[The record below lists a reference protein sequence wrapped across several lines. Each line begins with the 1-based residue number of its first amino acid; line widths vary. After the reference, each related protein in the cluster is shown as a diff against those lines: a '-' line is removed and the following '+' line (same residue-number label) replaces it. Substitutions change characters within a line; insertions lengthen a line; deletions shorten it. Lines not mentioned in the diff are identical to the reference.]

1 MWLGG
6 PDATDDFILSVS
18 LDTTIVYPDLSTEVI
33 HPTRPVNPDLDIF
46 YIHPTVN
53 LSPEPGNDDL
63 TDLTNTKAFVTESAS
78 RFSTIGRVI
87 TPLYHSA
94 TAGCFFA
101 GDDTTLNS

>member
-1 MWLGG
+1 M
-6 PDATDDFILSVS
+6 
-18 LDTTIVYPDLSTEVI
+18 STEVI